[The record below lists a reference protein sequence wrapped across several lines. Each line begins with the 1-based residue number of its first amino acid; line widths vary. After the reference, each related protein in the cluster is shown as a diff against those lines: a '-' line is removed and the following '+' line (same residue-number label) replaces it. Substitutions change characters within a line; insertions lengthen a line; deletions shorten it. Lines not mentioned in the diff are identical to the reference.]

1 MVQVGSEVMKFQ
13 NRYEMDVDGIICPV
27 DGQSIKYNLVFT
39 TGDKI
44 EVEGILEW
52 IEEQKSTPM
61 FQEDFARKF
70 AEYWFAPVERDH
82 LTVTGVH
89 SGVHITSEVTS

>member
-1 MVQVGSEVMKFQ
+1 MKFQ
-13 NRYEMDVDGIICPV
+13 NKYEMDVDGIICPV
-27 DGQSIKYNLVFT
+27 DGQSIKYSLVFKT
-39 TGDKI
+39 TDKI
-44 EVEGILEW
+44 EVEAILEW

-70 AEYWFAPVERDH
+70 AEYWFAPTLEDR
-82 LTVTGVH
+82 LTVIGVH

>member
-27 DGQSIKYNLVFT
+27 DGQSIKYNLVFK

-44 EVEGILEW
+44 EVEAILEW
-52 IEEQKSTPM
+52 VEEQKSTPM

-70 AEYWFAPVERDH
+70 AEYWFAPVRDDH
-82 LTVTGVH
+82 LIVRGVH